1 MAAALARLSP
11 QASRMLH
18 AAHAMDT
25 LDMTFDAAALHRRFP
40 DLPSTSLQARTLPS
54 FRQE

>member
-1 MAAALARLSP
+1 
-11 QASRMLH
+11 MLY

-40 DLPSTSLQARTLPS
+40 DLPSTSLQGRTLPS